1 MDRKII
7 TIKDFKDVARNNE
20 YFLWHF
26 LQKEQYKGGLSMYS
40 YFDNRENTYDN
51 REDEVNYIKTIV
63 DQLEIPY
70 YESYTEDSID
80 FIYGLGYPYNKLW
93 NPPKPQVI
101 VKSNFLFNATLVGF
115 KKFSKVSS
123 TLDSCYCFES
133 VLDVI
138 ASLNPE
144 LLLSLS
150 IEEKDLK

>member
-7 TIKDFKDVARNNE
+7 TIKDFRDVARNNE

-26 LQKEQYKGGLSMYS
+26 VQKEQYKNSTVLYS
-40 YFDNRENTYDN
+40 YFDNREYDI
-51 REDEVNYIKTIV
+51 NYIKTVV

-80 FIYGLGYPYNKLW
+80 FISELGYQYNRLW
-93 NPPKPQVI
+93 NPPKPKV
-101 VKSNFLFNATLVGF
+101 VVNSNFLFNPTLIGF

-123 TLDSCYCFES
+123 TLDSCYCYEG
-133 VLDVI
+133 VLEVV

-150 IEEKDLK
+150 IEEENLK

>member
-1 MDRKII
+1 
-7 TIKDFKDVARNNE
+7 
-20 YFLWHF
+20 
-26 LQKEQYKGGLSMYS
+26 LQKEQYKGSLAMYS
-40 YFDNRENTYDN
+40 YFDNRDSTYDN
-51 REDEVNYIKTIV
+51 REYETNYIKTIV

-80 FIYGLGYPYNKLW
+80 FIHGLGYQYDRLW
-93 NPPKPQVI
+93 NPPKPKVI
-101 VKSNFLFNATLVGF
+101 VNSNFLFNATLVGF

-133 VLDVI
+133 VLDVV

-150 IEEKDLK
+150 IEEEDLK

>member
-26 LQKEQYKGGLSMYS
+26 VQKEQYKNSTVMYS
-40 YFDNRENTYDN
+40 YFDNREYD
-51 REDEVNYIKTIV
+51 VNYIKTVV

-70 YESYTEDSID
+70 YESYVEDSID
-80 FIYGLGYPYNKLW
+80 FISGLGYPYSKLW
-93 NPPKPQVI
+93 KAPSPKDI
-101 VKSNFLFNATLVGF
+101 VSSKYFFMPSIIGF

-123 TLDSCYCFES
+123 TLDSCYCYEG
-133 VLDVI
+133 VLEVV

>member
-26 LQKEQYKGGLSMYS
+26 LQKEQYKGDLSMYS
-40 YFDNRENTYDN
+40 YFDNREG
-51 REDEVNYIKTIV
+51 EINYIKNIV
-63 DQLEIPY
+63 DQLNIPY

-80 FIYGLGYPYNKLW
+80 FIHELGYQYNILW

-101 VKSNFLFNATLVGF
+101 VSPNFLFNTTLVGF

-123 TLDSCYCFES
+123 TFDWCYCYEG
-133 VLDVI
+133 VLDVV

-144 LLLSLS
+144 FLLSLS
-150 IEEKDLK
+150 VEEEDLK